1 MMDQKTE
8 KTQMSRY
15 LLKEEHLVMGRE
27 KGNCNNYNLVRYGR
41 PIYLERLSLLPSQRR
56 MEKEQDLEKK

>member
-1 MMDQKTE
+1 MMDQKIE
-8 KTQMSRY
+8 ETQISRY
-15 LLKEEHLVMGRE
+15 LLKEEHLVMGKE

-41 PIYLERLSLLPSQRR
+41 PIYLERLNLPPSQNR